1 MIVSFCCSALF
12 YSILQT
18 VAADANETLEK
29 IDQNLDEPLIKGR
42 SFTTDD
48 GDNEDAMI
56 DADTGIPMSSIA
68 DDDDDDD
75 DDETIV
81 PWKTPDEAT
90 PEEMKERLVSCE
102 DVFKDPLIV
111 PGEKE
116 QEDEE
121 AIEEEAGEIA
131 TAEEETP
138 PEQSEESTTTSP
150 KEKDNNESNGNDAV
164 ATFLEGFDLETK
176 TEEITK
182 LLETNAALHTTFS
195 MLSDSVTY
203 ADFWTRYF
211 YRIGDDDE
219 TNNLLHTYYVVY
231 YQKHLEELEAA
242 AAAEAER
249 ASKAAASSGAARLSS
264 FFGGVVSKLTNEG
277 ESGGDEYNT
286 SYDQDPDTSGMVDES
301 MDQTFDTEDGPVAAA
316 RSALGF
322 LSTAVAGR
330 GGRPPFVMN
339 TAVSDDDDDDD
350 DDDDEGAAEDDDDD
364 SESELGWD
372 DDDDEDFDG
381 LDEDE
386 EENTDQIAFEDGD
399 DRSETVDFKDAEKE
413 GLLEELEQARAER
426 DALQK
431 TVEMQTEELKKAA
444 EAGPSS
450 PSMIAASNASESD
463 GDVVQSLKMQ
473 LFEKDAELAA
483 LRSSLDDRDDDAEN
497 ENDDQKAE
505 LEAETL
511 HLKQA
516 LGAKDRDFETLKNAT
531 QAQTL
536 VLEQKLQEQ
545 SELQTELEAL
555 KDTVTA
561 KDQEFETL
569 LQTKDDEYSKL
580 QHKIDEKPTELEDMI
595 LALQSQIYAL
605 KRQLE
610 EKQNVNNL
618 DQSVDSVN
626 SLDEAEELRKA
637 LSSRDAKI
645 SLLQSKAEES
655 TAHTNELQTLLSTKT
670 KELEQA
676 LEESTAHTNELQ
688 TQLSDKTKDLE
699 QVLEESNARTN
710 ETPMIKKLE
719 QAIEEF
725 QIQLAQRTEELEK
738 STYEISEKTKEL
750 EQALGRAAELQTRIA
765 SLETDLASKETLVES
780 LEAEVEVL
788 KEQLVTCGEEAQ
800 QKLEDAT
807 HQHAAT
813 ILDLKTQLKAT
824 KDELQASEDELNT
837 SKEDALETQKEIET
851 LRKQLLK
858 QQRAPTP
865 TSPGSSSSGVKVD
878 VPEDAMET
886 AAATTAAAT
895 TTPVPTPP
903 PPQIPDTPNA
913 AVSLG
918 LEPSEN
924 NDDAAGGDEGDD
936 GWGDDW

>member
-1 MIVSFCCSALF
+1 MWGAITKDFGEFVS
-12 YSILQT
+12 T

-48 GDNEDAMI
+48 GDNEEAMI

-75 DDETIV
+75 DDDETIV
-81 PWKTPDEAT
+81 PWKTSDEAT

-121 AIEEEAGEIA
+121 AIEEKAGEVA

-150 KEKDNNESNGNDAV
+150 KEKYNNESNGNDAV

-176 TEEITK
+176 TEEITN

-211 YRIGDDDE
+211 YRFGDEDE
-219 TNNLLHTYYVVY
+219 TNNLLHTYVVY

-249 ASKAAASSGAARLSS
+249 ASKAAANSGAARLSS

-286 SYDQDPDTSGMVDES
+286 LYDQDPDTSGMVDES

-450 PSMIAASNASESD
+450 PSMIGASNASES
-463 GDVVQSLKMQ
+463 DVVQSLKMQ

-505 LEAETL
+505 LESETL
-511 HLKQA
+511 RLKQA

-676 LEESTAHTNELQ
+676 LEESTA
-688 TQLSDKTKDLE
+688 
-699 QVLEESNARTN
+699 RTN

-738 STYEISEKTKEL
+738 STYEISDKTKEL
-750 EQALGRAAELQTRIA
+750 EQALGRATELQTRIA

-824 KDELQASEDELNT
+824 KDELKASEDKLNT

-858 QQRAPTP
+858 QQMAPTP

-924 NDDAAGGDEGDD
+924 NDDDAGGDEGDD